1 MGKKAFLAFFL
12 SLLVIIGYNYMM
24 AQKYPPAPVRQGV
37 LERPEEVLLARP
49 EYSQAG
55 GPAPAALEAQ
65 GRMRESYF
73 AAGTASQARDFV
85 VETDLVKLV
94 ITSSGARIKSCQLK
108 GYPAEKIGA
117 GAVQKQ
123 INEIDQAKERASSAQ
138 AKESLQ
144 RQKDKLEILLER
156 AIQEPDMAE
165 LVSLPAT
172 IDADFSPAIV
182 LPARQAYG
190 QAGGPDNEAAASAL
204 NTALYHCADSA
215 LSLSKDTPAGQLAFS
230 YSDPQGRRIEKVYSF
245 SNSNYSIGLD
255 ISFQGWEREDF
266 PLGHFLL
273 SSGPDV
279 GMPQAQ
285 RGRRM
290 YGYQGPVSCFQS
302 GQQSWAQKEKYAR
315 NEQGLFVRREHE
327 QKGVILWT
335 GLENKYFLSALIPSQ
350 PLAQSVVIEKNR
362 FDEQKVALAV
372 PWKGSG
378 PAYSFRLYLGPKK
391 EERLKEIN
399 ATLEKSIDYG
409 FFGPIARFMYQILV
423 FFSRWTH
430 NFGWAIVL
438 LCLVTKIVFYPLT
451 HHSFESMQ
459 KMQQQM
465 KSIQPE
471 MDALREKFRDNP
483 QKINK
488 EIMALYRKRGINPLA
503 SCQSGCL
510 PMLLQM
516 PVFFALYGILYNS
529 IELRG
534 APFLGWVTDLSAK
547 DPYYVLPVLMGV
559 SMFMQQKLTGMGA
572 GSGAQQEQAK
582 MMGLL
587 MPVFLTWIFASLPSG
602 VVLYWFTFNVATA
615 LQQLLIRK
623 RQKALSAA

>member
-24 AQKYPPAPVRQGV
+24 AQKYPPAPARQ
-37 LERPEEVLLARP
+37 EVLPARP
-49 EYSQAG
+49 EYSQADEF
-55 GPAPAALEAQ
+55 APRTLEAQ
-65 GRMRESYF
+65 GQMRESYF
-73 AAGTASQARDFV
+73 AVKAPSQARDFV
-85 VETDLVKLV
+85 VETDLVKLG

-108 GYPAEKIGA
+108 GYPEEKIGA
-117 GAVQKQ
+117 ETVQKQ
-123 INEIDQAKERASSAQ
+123 LNEIDRAKERASSAQ

-144 RQKDKLEILLER
+144 RQRDKLEILLER
-156 AIQEPDMAE
+156 LIQEPDMVE

-172 IDADFSPAIV
+172 LDADFSPA
-182 LPARQAYG
+182 LLL
-190 QAGGPDNEAAASAL
+190 PDNEEAASAL
-204 NTALYHCADSA
+204 NAALYHCADSA
-215 LSLSKDTPAGQLAFS
+215 LSLSKDTPAGQLEFS
-230 YSDPQGRRIEKVYSF
+230 YSDPQGRRIKKVYSF

-255 ISFQGWEREDF
+255 ISFQGWGREDF
-266 PLGHFLL
+266 PRGHFLL

-285 RGRRM
+285 RGRRIH
-290 YGYQGPVSCFQS
+290 GYQGPVSCFQS
-302 GQQSWAQKEKYAR
+302 GQQNWAQKEKYAR
-315 NEQGLFVRREHE
+315 NEKGLFVRREHK

-350 PLAQSVVIEKNR
+350 PVAQSVVVEKNR
-362 FDEQKVALAV
+362 FGEQKVALAV
-372 PWKGSG
+372 PWEGTG
-378 PAYSFRLYLGPKK
+378 PSYSFRLYLGPKK

-471 MDALREKFRDNP
+471 MDALREKFRDSP
-483 QKINK
+483 QKLNK

-547 DPYYVLPVLMGV
+547 DPYYILPVLMGV

-582 MMGLL
+582 MMGVL

-623 RQKALSAA
+623 RQKAISVA

>member
-1 MGKKAFLAFFL
+1 
-12 SLLVIIGYNYMM
+12 MM
-24 AQKYPPAPVRQGV
+24 AQKYPPAPARQGV
-37 LERPEEVLLARP
+37 LEQGEEVLPARQA
-49 EYSQAG
+49 YSQAG
-55 GPAPAALEAQ
+55 EPASAALEAQ

-73 AAGTASQARDFV
+73 AAGTARQARDFV
-85 VETDLVKLV
+85 VETDLVRLV

-108 GYPAEKIGA
+108 GYPEEKIGA
-117 GAVQKQ
+117 ETVQKQ
-123 INEIDQAKERASSAQ
+123 LNEIDRAKERASSAQ

-144 RQKDKLEILLER
+144 RQRDKLEILLER
-156 AIQEPDMAE
+156 LIQEPDMVE

-172 IDADFSPAIV
+172 LDADFSPA
-182 LPARQAYG
+182 LLL
-190 QAGGPDNEAAASAL
+190 PDNEEAASAL

-215 LSLSKDTPAGQLAFS
+215 LSLSKDAPAGQLEFS
-230 YSDPQGRRIEKVYSF
+230 YSDPQGRRIEKIYSF

-255 ISFQGWEREDF
+255 ISFQGWGRDDF

-285 RGRRM
+285 RGRRIH
-290 YGYQGPVSCFQS
+290 GYQGPVSCFQS

-315 NEQGLFVRREHE
+315 NEKGLFVRREHK

-335 GLENKYFLSALIPSQ
+335 GLENKYFLTALIPSQ
-350 PLAQSVVIEKNR
+350 PVAQSVVVEKNR
-362 FDEQKVALAV
+362 FGEQKVALAV
-372 PWKGSG
+372 PWEGSG

-483 QKINK
+483 QKLNK
-488 EIMALYRKRGINPLA
+488 EIMGLYRKRGINPLA

-547 DPYYVLPVLMGV
+547 DPYYILPVLMGV

-582 MMGLL
+582 MMAIL

-602 VVLYWFTFNVATA
+602 VVLYWFTFNIATA

-623 RQKALSAA
+623 RQKALSVA